1 MITRKHLYIFKTVA
15 TTQSMSKAAQLLYI
29 SQPTISQKI
38 QEIENQYDIKLF
50 ERYSKKLFITEEG
63 KTLLNLTNSILGL
76 YDDMD
81 HIFSKDNRF
90 HSKLGQL

>member
-38 QEIENQYDIKLF
+38 QEIENQI
-50 ERYSKKLFITEEG
+50 
-63 KTLLNLTNSILGL
+63 
-76 YDDMD
+76 
-81 HIFSKDNRF
+81 
-90 HSKLGQL
+90 